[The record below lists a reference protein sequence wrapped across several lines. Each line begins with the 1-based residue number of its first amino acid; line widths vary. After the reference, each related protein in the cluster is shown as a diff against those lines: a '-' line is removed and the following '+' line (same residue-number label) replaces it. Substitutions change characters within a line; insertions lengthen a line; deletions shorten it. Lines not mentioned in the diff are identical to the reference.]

1 MKTWEENA
9 KTGPHLELLSSVAV
23 EGSGSFVL
31 RGGHVYLGARYGS
44 SHVMNVIDVRDP
56 AAAKVTT
63 TLKFKGSIAAVAMM
77 DELLIAAE
85 SGRALHL
92 FELKDPA
99 RPTVLDVGVALGKSI
114 YDVARLGRYAVAAL
128 NWEGVGLMDLENP
141 RKARWVSELKLEDGF
156 VEHLV
161 VAGGHIFATGAS
173 DGLVVMDVVDG
184 KLAQLAKPAGKAFN
198 ASEVF
203 RMGDRVWVFGS
214 NDDDKAEILVID
226 PAQPT
231 KIEHRFTTKVS
242 LPKCLLPVKDGSG
255 IGFFTHYS
263 CAQYDPAQR
272 RAGMIFRQYTR
283 DKGGDYI
290 ETPADTSSLTEAQQE
305 ELQSGPT
312 TCMETISHLARRGPF
327 LYAAQGEALTIYRI
341 REGSAFAETLDPS
354 GAEG

>member
-9 KTGPHLELLSSVAV
+9 KTGPHLELLSTASV
-23 EGSGSFVL
+23 EGSGSFVV
-31 RGGHVYLGARYGS
+31 REGYVYMAARYGS

-56 AAAKVTT
+56 TATKVAA
-63 TLKFKGSIAAVAMM
+63 TLKFKSSIAAVAMM
-77 DELLIAAE
+77 DQLLIAAE
-85 SGRALHL
+85 SGRALHF

-99 RPTVLDVGVALGKSI
+99 HPAALDVGVALGKSI
-114 YDVARLGRYAVAAL
+114 YDIARLGRYVVAAL

-156 VEHLV
+156 VENLV

-173 DGLVVMDVVDG
+173 DGLVVMDVVEG
-184 KLAQLAKPAGKAFN
+184 KLVQLAKPAGKGFN

-231 KIEHRFTTKVS
+231 KVEHRFTTKIS
-242 LPKCLLPVKDGSG
+242 APKCLLPLKDGSG

-263 CAQYDPAQR
+263 CAQYDPAHQ
-272 RAGMIFRQYTR
+272 RAGMIFRQYVK
-283 DKGGDYI
+283 DEGGAYV
-290 ETPADTSSLTEAQQE
+290 EMPADTSGLSEEQQE
-305 ELQSGPT
+305 KLRSGRT

-327 LYAAQGEALTIYRI
+327 LYAAQGEALTVYRI
-341 REGSAFAETLDPS
+341 SEGSAFAETQDPS
-354 GAEG
+354 GGEG